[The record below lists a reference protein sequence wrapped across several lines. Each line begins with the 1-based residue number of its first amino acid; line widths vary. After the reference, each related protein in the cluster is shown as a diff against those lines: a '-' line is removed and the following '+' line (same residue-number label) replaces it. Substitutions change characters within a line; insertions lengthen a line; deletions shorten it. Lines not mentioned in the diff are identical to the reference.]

1 MSNGQ
6 AGLPTL
12 GTRAAQPEQLV
23 TQVTAADGKAPHIS
37 LGDPELTASIEKGLA
52 EVEEYLFS
60 ELSRGES
67 FVTEKVQHLA
77 KAGGKRFRPMF
88 ALIASQYGA
97 EPGSRAVIQAATVV
111 EMTHLATLYHD
122 DVMDE
127 ADKRRGVDSANARW
141 NNSVAIL
148 AGDILLAN
156 VSRIMAELGVET
168 VSHFAETFHDLVT
181 GQMRETVGA
190 EGRDPIAHYMDV
202 IKEKT
207 GVLIASAGYLGALHS
222 GATPEIRDALRGFG
236 YNIGMVFQIVDDIID
251 IFSDYSQSGKNPGTD
266 LREGV
271 FTLPV
276 LYALAEDTPVGEELR
291 AKLTGPIGDDDA
303 LLAEVLDLLG
313 RSTGRERALADV
325 HSLLAQAEA
334 ELAKLPA
341 GPATDALA
349 TLARLTVSRV
359 G

>member
-6 AGLPTL
+6 AGLPNT
-12 GTRAAQPEQLV
+12 GEKPEQLV
-23 TQVTAADGKAPHIS
+23 TQVTATAGNTTQVS
-37 LGDPELTASIEKGLA
+37 LGDPELTASITAGLSQ
-52 EVEEYLFS
+52 VEELLRQ
-60 ELSRGES
+60 ELSRGED
-67 FVTEKVQHLA
+67 FVTDKVLHLA
-77 KAGGKRFRPMF
+77 QAGGKRFRPMF
-88 ALIASQYGA
+88 ALIASQYGSA
-97 EPGSRAVIQAATVV
+97 PCSPKVISAATIV

-168 VSHFAETFHDLVT
+168 VAHFAETFHDLVT

-190 EGRDPIAHYMDV
+190 RGGDPIEHYMDV

-222 GATPEIRDALRGFG
+222 GAPEPIRTALSKFG
-236 YNIGMVFQIVDDIID
+236 YDIGMVFQIVDDIID
-251 IFSDYSQSGKNPGTD
+251 IFSDYTQSGKNPGTD

-276 LYALAEDTPVGEELR
+276 LYALAEEGEVGDALR
-291 AKLTGPIGDDDA
+291 AKLTGPIGGDDA
-303 LLAEVLDLLG
+303 LLAEVLDLLAK
-313 RSTGRERALADV
+313 STGRERALADV
-325 HSLLAQAEA
+325 HALLADAEA
-334 ELAKLPA
+334 QLDLLPA
-341 GPATDALA
+341 GAATEALR
-349 TLARLTVSRV
+349 TLAKITVSRV

>member
-1 MSNGQ
+1 MSNGH
-6 AGLPTL
+6 AGLPTS
-12 GTRAAQPEQLV
+12 GNEPEQLV
-23 TQVTAADGKAPHIS
+23 TQVTSADGNAPQIS
-37 LGDPELTASIEKGLA
+37 LGDPALTDAVNTGLA
-52 EVEEYLFS
+52 QVEELLLA

-67 FVTEKVQHLA
+67 FVTDKVLHLA
-77 KAGGKRFRPMF
+77 QAGGKRFRPMF
-88 ALIASQYGA
+88 ALIASQYG
-97 EPGSRAVIQAATVV
+97 ERPGCENVISAATVV

-156 VSRIMAELGVET
+156 VSRIMAQLGVET
-168 VSHFAETFHDLVT
+168 VAHFAETFHDLVT

-190 EGRDPIAHYMDV
+190 QGGDEIEHYMNV
-202 IKEKT
+202 IREKT
-207 GVLIASAGYLGALHS
+207 GVLIASAGFLGALHS
-222 GATPEIRDALRGFG
+222 GAPAAICTSMKNLG
-236 YNIGMVFQIVDDIID
+236 YHIGMVFQIVDDIID

-276 LYALAEDTPVGEELR
+276 LYALAEEGPVGDELR

-303 LLAEVLDLLG
+303 LLAEILDLLG

-325 HSLLAQAEA
+325 HSLLSQAEA
-334 ELAKLPA
+334 ELAALPA
-341 GPATDALA
+341 GPATDALG

>member
-1 MSNGQ
+1 MSNGK
-6 AGLPTL
+6 ATSPI
-12 GTRAAQPEQLV
+12 
-23 TQVTAADGKAPHIS
+23 TQVTAAGGNVPYIE
-37 LGDPELTASIEKGLA
+37 LGDAQLNEAVNGGLA
-52 EVEEYLFS
+52 EVEQLLRD
-60 ELSRGES
+60 ELSRGEE
-67 FVTEKVQHLA
+67 FVTDKVMHLA
-77 KAGGKRFRPMF
+77 AAGGKRFRPMF

-97 EPGSRAVIQAATVV
+97 QPGSENVVRAATIV

-127 ADKRRGVDSANARW
+127 ADKRRGVDSANFRW

-156 VSRIMAELGVET
+156 VSRIMSGLGVET

-181 GQMRETVGA
+181 GQMRETVGPRD
-190 EGRDPIAHYMDV
+190 GDPIEHYMDV
-202 IKEKT
+202 IREKT

-222 GATPEIRDALRGFG
+222 GAPKEVCEALKQFG
-236 YNIGMVFQIVDDIID
+236 YDIGMVFQIVDDIID

-276 LYALAEDTPVGEELR
+276 LYALAEPGPVGDELR
-291 AKLTGPIGDDDA
+291 AKLTGPIGTDDA
-303 LLAEVLDLLG
+303 LLAEILDLLE
-313 RSTGRERALADV
+313 RSTGRAQAQADVTRLLAD
-325 HSLLAQAEA
+325 AETQ
-334 ELAKLPA
+334 LAKLPA
-341 GPATDALA
+341 GPATEALR
-349 TLARLTVSRV
+349 TLAQMTAARV

>member
-6 AGLPTL
+6 VGLSTT
-12 GTRAAQPEQLV
+12 GVQPEQLV
-23 TQVTAADGKAPHIS
+23 TQVTAAEGNAPKFS
-37 LGDPELTASIEKGLA
+37 LGDADLTAAINSGLVQ
-52 EVEEYLFS
+52 VEALLHS

-67 FVTEKVQHLA
+67 FVTDKVLHLA
-77 KAGGKRFRPMF
+77 LAGGKRFRPMF
-88 ALIASQYGA
+88 ALIASQYGQH
-97 EPGSRAVIQAATVV
+97 PGSDRVISAATVV

-141 NNSVAIL
+141 SNSVAIL

-156 VSRIMAELGVET
+156 VSRIMAELGTDT
-168 VSHFAETFHDLVT
+168 VAHFAETFHDLVT
-181 GQMRETVGA
+181 GQMRETVGPQ
-190 EGRDPIAHYMDV
+190 GSDPIDHYMAV
-202 IKEKT
+202 IREKT
-207 GVLIASAGYLGALHS
+207 GVLIASAGYLGALH
-222 GATPEIRDALRGFG
+222 AEAPAEVRDALRKYG
-236 YNIGMVFQIVDDIID
+236 YTIGMVFQIVDDIID
-251 IFSDYSQSGKNPGTD
+251 IFSDYSQSGKLPGTD

-276 LYALAEDTPVGEELR
+276 LYALAEQTPVGEQLR

-303 LLAEVLDLLG
+303 LLDEVLALLAQ
-313 RSTGRERALADV
+313 STGRERALADV
-325 HSLLAQAEA
+325 QNLLAEAES

-341 GPATDALA
+341 GPATDALY
-349 TLARLTVSRV
+349 TLARMTVARV